1 MNMNWLTRAD
11 HAGTATDNP
20 RLLDLRDDR
29 QRSEPG
35 EDVRVESSDTRLVAH
50 PLADP
55 VFVEQYRRLGAAVH
69 RAQAANGIRSVMVT
83 SAVEG
88 EGKTFVAANLAW
100 TLSRSFG
107 KRVLLVDG
115 DMRNPSIHRLLRL
128 DGGIGLGRAVQR
140 PGDRPEARILSP
152 TLSAIAGGAP
162 DPDPVAWVVSE
173 AAQRFLREA
182 RDQFDC
188 VVVDT
193 PPALAF
199 PDAGLFLASLDV
211 CLMVVRAAATAAPA
225 VARAI
230 EAIGTPRI
238 LGIVL
243 NQVAGAEIAGGYGYY
258 GPRSGSRPLAARRG
272 AR

>member
-1 MNMNWLTRAD
+1 MNMNGLRQAD
-11 HAGTATDNP
+11 HAGTATGIP

-29 QRSEPG
+29 QWPHLDG
-35 EDVRVESSDTRLVAH
+35 DLRVELGDTRLVAH
-50 PLADP
+50 PEADP

-69 RAQAANGIRSVMVT
+69 GAQVANGIRSVMVT

-115 DMRNPSIHRLLRL
+115 DMRNPSIHRLLRIE
-128 DGGIGLGRAVQR
+128 GGIGLRRAVQQ
-140 PGDRPEARILSP
+140 PGDRPDARMLSP
-152 TLSAIAGGAP
+152 TLSVIAGGAP

-182 RDQFDC
+182 RDEFDC

-199 PDAGLFLASLDV
+199 PDASLFVASLDV
-211 CLMVVRAAATAAPA
+211 CLMVVRAAATASPA
-225 VARAI
+225 AARAV
-230 EAIGTPRI
+230 EAIGAPRI
-238 LGIVL
+238 LGVVL
-243 NQVAGAEIAGGYGYY
+243 NQVAADEIARGYGYY
-258 GPRSGSRPLAARRG
+258 GARGGSWPLTARR
-272 AR
+272 

>member
-1 MNMNWLTRAD
+1 MNINELRRAD
-11 HAGTATDNP
+11 RAGTAMNTP

-29 QRSEPG
+29 HRPQLDG
-35 EDVRVESSDTRLVAH
+35 DLRVELGDTRVVAH
-50 PLADP
+50 PEADP
-55 VFVEQYRRLGAAVH
+55 VLVEQYRRLGAAVH
-69 RAQAANGIRSVMVT
+69 GAHVANGVRSVMVT

-88 EGKTFVAANLAW
+88 EGKTFVAVNLAW

-128 DGGIGLGRAVQR
+128 DPGTGLARAVQR
-140 PGDRPEARILSP
+140 PGDRPDARMLSP
-152 TLSAIAGGAP
+152 TLSVVVGGAP

-182 RDQFDC
+182 RDRFDC

-199 PDAGLFLASLDV
+199 PDAGLFAASLDA
-211 CLMVVRAAATAAPA
+211 CLMVVHAAATASTDA
-225 VARAI
+225 ARAV
-230 EAIGTPRI
+230 EAIGATRI
-238 LGIVL
+238 LGVVL
-243 NQVAGAEIAGGYGYY
+243 NQVAAHEIAGGYGYY
-258 GPRSGSRPLAARRG
+258 YGGRAGGWPLAVRR
-272 AR
+272 